1 MKTFKVIL
9 GIIILIATIK
19 TSFDVLPNEHGAGL
33 GGAITGFLL
42 LFIVSILLIYFGTKN
57 ENSETEN
64 IIKSK
69 EDNSIS
75 NLTDLKDK
83 GILTDEE
90 YKEKVGKI
98 ESEKTEQDLK
108 NSTEYKQ
115 LKSLMDSNILTKDEF
130 ENKIEVLKSEI
141 DIKNNDYK
149 IIDEFI
155 EGFAL
160 VMNSNSKYGFIDE
173 KYNIVIPLQFEYA
186 ESFKEGFSYVK
197 YNGLFWNL
205 DKNGKLHKPQNP
217 F

>member
-1 MKTFKVIL
+1 Q
-9 GIIILIATIK
+9 
-19 TSFDVLPNEHGAGL
+19 D
-33 GGAITGFLL
+33 FL
-42 LFIVSILLIYFGTKN
+42 
-57 ENSETEN
+57 
-64 IIKSK
+64 
-69 EDNSIS
+69 
-75 NLTDLKDK
+75 NL
-83 GILTDEE
+83 
-90 YKEKVGKI
+90 
-98 ESEKTEQDLK
+98 
-108 NSTEYKQ
+108 TEYKQ
-115 LKSLMDSNILTKDEF
+115 LKSLLDSNILTKDEF

-205 DKNGKLHKPQNP
+205 DKNGKL
-217 F
+217 